1 MMIIVFLILQLI
13 KFVDSLILDFR
24 WFFFFICAYIR
35 SVLTTLKCDV
45 GTILIGTDSNSKT
58 MGICTMKVKVSDGNV
73 RILTNIKH
81 VPKPRRGLISLRA
94 QEILGYELCANDGIN
109 QGALVT
115 NKEAEIEGILNQEL
129 QTILL

>member
-1 MMIIVFLILQLI
+1 
-13 KFVDSLILDFR
+13 
-24 WFFFFICAYIR
+24 
-35 SVLTTLKCDV
+35 
-45 GTILIGTDSNSKT
+45 
-58 MGICTMKVKVSDGNV
+58 MKVKMFDGNV

-81 VPKPRRGLISLRA
+81 VPKPMRGLISLRA